1 MSIEPTQAEAFAAP
15 IVESLSVRLLVDSF
29 YDRFI
34 ADASHPMVKIE
45 HVRHIIGHELS
56 TLAGEWGLSL
66 HLESAQAGGK
76 SRYLFDF
83 GYTPEVLIRNF
94 ELLDF
99 DPGRIDGLIL
109 SHGHRDH
116 YGGLEG
122 FVNHYR
128 SRMRSDLRLVAGGEA
143 NFREK
148 WIKQRGADPVSWRQF
163 DRKALEAAAVGTLCG
178 DTPQALQGA
187 FTTGYIPRQSF
198 ERVLEN
204 TLVENE
210 ADANLSTDHFTE
222 AERQGRLVPDQHP
235 DEHATCYIVRGRG
248 LVVISSCGHAG
259 LINTIK
265 AAMAVSGVA
274 KLHAVLGG
282 FHLGPAPQDYVDHT
296 VAELERLSP
305 DVVIP
310 MHCSGAKFVAA
321 MHRQMPDRLVT
332 ANIGSRFTFGV

>member
-1 MSIEPTQAEAFAAP
+1 MSIELTKAEAFAAP
-15 IVESLSVRLLVDSF
+15 IVDSLSVRLLVDSV

-34 ADASHPMVKIE
+34 ADASHSMVKIE
-45 HVRHIIGHELS
+45 HVRHITGHEHS

-76 SRYLFDF
+76 SQYLLDF
-83 GYTPEVLIRNF
+83 GYTPEILIRNF
-94 ELLDF
+94 ELLEL
-99 DPGRIDGLIL
+99 DPGQIDGLIL

-122 FVNHYR
+122 FVGHYR
-128 SRMRSDLRLVAGGEA
+128 LRMRPNLRLFAGGEA

-148 WIKQRGADPVSWRQF
+148 WIKRRNADPVSWGLL
-163 DRKALEAAAVGTLCG
+163 DREALQAADVSAVCC
-178 DTPQALQGA
+178 DTPHALQGA
-187 FTTGYIPRQSF
+187 FTTGYIPRLSF

-204 TLVENE
+204 TLVKSEPGE
-210 ADANLSTDHFTE
+210 SPSPDHFTE
-222 AERQGRLVPDQHP
+222 AERRGRLVPDQHP
-235 DEHATCYIVRGRG
+235 DEHATCYIVQGRG
-248 LVVISSCGHAG
+248 LVVISSCGHVG

-265 AAMAVSGVA
+265 AAMAVSGA
-274 KLHAVLGG
+274 GKLHAVLGG

-296 VAELERLSP
+296 VTELERLSP

-310 MHCSGAKFVAA
+310 MHCSGAKFIAA
-321 MHRQMPDRLVT
+321 MHQRMPDRVVA

>member
-1 MSIEPTQAEAFAAP
+1 MSIEVTKAEAFAAP
-15 IVESLSVRLLVDSF
+15 IVDSLSVRLLVDSV

-45 HVRHIIGHELS
+45 HVRHIDGHERS
-56 TLAGEWGLSL
+56 TFAGEWGLSL
-66 HLESAQAGGK
+66 HLESVQAGGK
-76 SRYLFDF
+76 SRYLLDF

-94 ELLDF
+94 ELLDL

-122 FVNHYR
+122 FVTHYR
-128 SRMRSDLRLVAGGEA
+128 ARMRSDLKLFAGGEA
-143 NFREK
+143 NFGEK
-148 WIKQRGADPVSWRQF
+148 WIKRRGADPVSWGML
-163 DRKALEAAAVGTLCG
+163 DREALEVTGVTAVCC
-178 DTPQALQGA
+178 DVPHALSGA

-204 TLVENE
+204 TLVEGE
-210 ADANLSTDHFTE
+210 TKANSPPDHFTE
-222 AERQGRLVPDQHP
+222 AERLSRLVPDQHP
-235 DEHATCYIVRGRG
+235 DEHATGYIVRGRG
-248 LVVISSCGHAG
+248 LVVISSCGHVG

-265 AAMAVSGVA
+265 AAMAVSGVD

-296 VAELERLSP
+296 VTELERLSP

-310 MHCSGAKFVAA
+310 MHCSGAKFVSA

-332 ANIGSRFTFGV
+332 PNIGSRFTFGV

>member
-1 MSIEPTQAEAFAAP
+1 MSIELTKAEPFAAP
-15 IVESLSVRLLVDSF
+15 LVERLSVRLLVDSF

-34 ADASHPMVKIE
+34 ADASHPMVAIE
-45 HVRHIIGHELS
+45 HVRHIPGHERS
-56 TLAGEWGLSL
+56 TFAGEWGLSL
-66 HLESAQAGGK
+66 HLESDQAGGK
-76 SRYLFDF
+76 SQYLLDF

-94 ELLDF
+94 ALLDL

-122 FVNHYR
+122 FVSHYR
-128 SRMRSDLRLVAGGEA
+128 ARMRSHLRLFAGGEA
-143 NFREK
+143 NFRER
-148 WIKQRGADPVSWRQF
+148 WIKRRDGDPVSWGML
-163 DRKALEAAAVGTLCG
+163 DRRALEAANVGTVCCEA
-178 DTPQALQGA
+178 PHALLGA
-187 FTTGYIPRQSF
+187 FTTGHIPRQSF

-204 TLVENE
+204 TLVESE
-210 ADANLSTDHFTE
+210 DPAEHFTA

-235 DEHATCYIVRGRG
+235 DEHATCYVVQGRG
-248 LVVISSCGHAG
+248 LVVISSCGHVG

-265 AAMAVSGVA
+265 AAMAVSGVG

-296 VAELERLSP
+296 VTELERLSP
-305 DVVIP
+305 DVVVP
-310 MHCSGAKFVAA
+310 MHCSGSKFLTA
-321 MHRQMPDRLVT
+321 MQRRMPDRLIT

>member
-1 MSIEPTQAEAFAAP
+1 MSIELSKAKAFAAP
-15 IVESLSVRLLVDSF
+15 VVESLSVRLLVDSF

-34 ADASHPMVKIE
+34 EDAEHPLVKIE
-45 HVRHIIGHELS
+45 HVRHITGHERS
-56 TLAGEWGLSL
+56 TFAGEWGLSL
-66 HLESAQAGGK
+66 HMESAQAGDK
-76 SRYLFDF
+76 SQYLLDF

-94 ELLDF
+94 ELLDL

-122 FVNHYR
+122 FVTHYR
-128 SRMRSDLRLVAGGEA
+128 ARMRPDLKLFAGGEA

-148 WIKQRGADPVSWRQF
+148 WIKRRGADPVSWGAL
-163 DRKALEAAAVGTLCG
+163 DRKALETAAV
-178 DTPQALQGA
+178 DTVCCDVPQALRGA
-187 FTTGYIPRQSF
+187 FTTGHIPRQSF

-204 TLVENE
+204 TLVESESENSSG
-210 ADANLSTDHFTE
+210 DDHFTA

-235 DEHATCYIVRGRG
+235 DEHATCYVVQGRG
-248 LVVISSCGHAG
+248 LVVVSSCGHVG
-259 LINTIK
+259 LINTVK
-265 AAMAVSGVA
+265 AAMALSGVG

-296 VAELERLSP
+296 VTELEQLRP

-310 MHCSGAKFVAA
+310 MHCSGAKFIAA

>member
-1 MSIEPTQAEAFAAP
+1 MSSELTQAEAFAAP

-76 SRYLFDF
+76 SRYLLDF

-94 ELLDF
+94 DLLDL

-148 WIKQRGADPVSWRQF
+148 WIKRRGADPVSWGLL
-163 DRKALEAAAVGTLCG
+163 DRKALEAAAVGTLCC

-204 TLVENE
+204 TLVEND
-210 ADANLSTDHFTE
+210 ADANLSTEHFTE

-235 DEHATCYIVRGRG
+235 DEHATCYVVRGRG
-248 LVVISSCGHAG
+248 LVIISSCGHVG

-265 AAMAVSGVA
+265 AAMAVSGVG

-310 MHCSGAKFVAA
+310 MHCSGTKFVAA

>member
-1 MSIEPTQAEAFAAP
+1 MDTELTKAEAFAAP
-15 IVESLSVRLLVDSF
+15 IVESLSVRLLVDLF

-34 ADASHPMVKIE
+34 SDASHPMVKIE
-45 HVRHIIGHELS
+45 HVRHIVGHERS

-66 HLESAQAGGK
+66 HLESAQAAGK
-76 SRYLFDF
+76 SQYLLDF

-94 ELLDF
+94 ELLDLEP
-99 DPGRIDGLIL
+99 DRIDGLIL

-116 YGGLEG
+116 YGGIEG

-128 SRMRSDLRLVAGGEA
+128 SRMRSDLRLFAGGEA

-148 WIKQRGADPVSWRQF
+148 WIKQRGADPVSWGLL
-163 DRKALEAAAVGTLCG
+163 DREALEAAAVGTVCC

-187 FTTGYIPRQSF
+187 FTTGYIERQSF

-210 ADANLSTDHFTE
+210 GDTNLSSDHFTE

-235 DEHATCYIVRGRG
+235 DEHATCYVVRGRG
-248 LVVISSCGHAG
+248 LVVISSCGHVG

-265 AAMAVSGVA
+265 AAMAVSGVD

-310 MHCSGAKFVAA
+310 MHCSGAKFIAA

>member
-1 MSIEPTQAEAFAAP
+1 M
-15 IVESLSVRLLVDSF
+15 
-29 YDRFI
+29 
-34 ADASHPMVKIE
+34 
-45 HVRHIIGHELS
+45 
-56 TLAGEWGLSL
+56 GLSL

-76 SRYLFDF
+76 SRYLLDF

-94 ELLDF
+94 DLVDL

-148 WIKQRGADPVSWRQF
+148 WIKRRGADPVSWGLL
-163 DRKALEAAAVGTLCG
+163 DRKALEAAAVGTLCC

-210 ADANLSTDHFTE
+210 ADANLSTEHFTE

-235 DEHATCYIVRGRG
+235 DEHATCYVVRGRG
-248 LVVISSCGHAG
+248 LVIISSCGHVG

-265 AAMAVSGVA
+265 AAMAVSGVG

-310 MHCSGAKFVAA
+310 MHCSGTKFVAA

>member
-1 MSIEPTQAEAFAAP
+1 MSSELTQAEAFAAP

-56 TLAGEWGLSL
+56 TLAGEWGLLL

-76 SRYLFDF
+76 SRYLLDF

-94 ELLDF
+94 DLLDL

-148 WIKQRGADPVSWRQF
+148 WIKRRGADPVSWGLL
-163 DRKALEAAAVGTLCG
+163 DRKALEAAAVGTLCC

-204 TLVENE
+204 TLVENK
-210 ADANLSTDHFTE
+210 ADANLSTEHFTE

-235 DEHATCYIVRGRG
+235 DEHATCYVVRGRG
-248 LVVISSCGHAG
+248 LVIISSCGHVG

-265 AAMAVSGVA
+265 AAMAVSGVG

-310 MHCSGAKFVAA
+310 MHCSGTKFVAA

>member
-1 MSIEPTQAEAFAAP
+1 MSIELTQPGAFAAP
-15 IVESLSVRLLVDSF
+15 VVESLSVRLLVDSV

-45 HVRHIIGHELS
+45 HVRHITGHERS

-66 HLESAQAGGK
+66 HLESAQPAGR
-76 SRYLFDF
+76 SQYLLDF
-83 GYTPEVLIRNF
+83 GYTPEILIRNF
-94 ELLDF
+94 ELLDL
-99 DPGRIDGLIL
+99 DPSRIDGLIM

-128 SRMRSDLRLVAGGEA
+128 SRMLPGLKLFAGGEA
-143 NFREK
+143 NFHEK
-148 WIKQRGADPVSWRQF
+148 WIKRRDAEPVSWGLL
-163 DRKALEAAAVGTLCG
+163 DRRALEAADVCPVCCDA
-178 DTPQALQGA
+178 PHALQGA

-204 TLVENE
+204 TLVESE
-210 ADANLSTDHFTE
+210 PGGSAPPDHFTG
-222 AERQGRLVPDQHP
+222 AERQGRLVLDQHP
-235 DEHATCYIVRGRG
+235 DEHATCYIVQGRG
-248 LVVISSCGHAG
+248 LVVISSCGHVG

-265 AAMAVSGVA
+265 AAMAVSGIS

-296 VAELERLSP
+296 VTELERLSP

-310 MHCSGAKFVAA
+310 MHCSGAKFVTAVKQ
-321 MHRQMPDRLVT
+321 RMPDRLVT

>member
-1 MSIEPTQAEAFAAP
+1 MSSELTQAEAFAAP

-76 SRYLFDF
+76 SRYLLDF

-94 ELLDF
+94 DLLDL

-128 SRMRSDLRLVAGGEA
+128 SRMR
-143 NFREK
+143 
-148 WIKQRGADPVSWRQF
+148 
-163 DRKALEAAAVGTLCG
+163 
-178 DTPQALQGA
+178 
-187 FTTGYIPRQSF
+187 
-198 ERVLEN
+198 
-204 TLVENE
+204 
-210 ADANLSTDHFTE
+210 
-222 AERQGRLVPDQHP
+222 
-235 DEHATCYIVRGRG
+235 
-248 LVVISSCGHAG
+248 
-259 LINTIK
+259 
-265 AAMAVSGVA
+265 
-274 KLHAVLGG
+274 
-282 FHLGPAPQDYVDHT
+282 
-296 VAELERLSP
+296 
-305 DVVIP
+305 
-310 MHCSGAKFVAA
+310 
-321 MHRQMPDRLVT
+321 
-332 ANIGSRFTFGV
+332 

>member
-1 MSIEPTQAEAFAAP
+1 MSSELTQAEAFAAP
-15 IVESLSVRLLVDSF
+15 IVESLLVRLLVDSF

-66 HLESAQAGGK
+66 HLESAQADGK
-76 SRYLFDF
+76 SRYLLDF

-94 ELLDF
+94 DLLDL

-148 WIKQRGADPVSWRQF
+148 WIKRRGADPVSWGLL
-163 DRKALEAAAVGTLCG
+163 DRKALEAAAVGTLCC

-210 ADANLSTDHFTE
+210 ADANLSTEHFTE

-235 DEHATCYIVRGRG
+235 DEHATCYVVRGRG
-248 LVVISSCGHAG
+248 LVIISSCGHVG

-265 AAMAVSGVA
+265 AAMAVSGVG

-310 MHCSGAKFVAA
+310 MHCSGTKFVAA

>member
-1 MSIEPTQAEAFAAP
+1 MSSELTQAEAFAAP

-34 ADASHPMVKIE
+34 ADAPHPMVKIE

-66 HLESAQAGGK
+66 HLESAQADGK
-76 SRYLFDF
+76 SRYLLDF

-94 ELLDF
+94 DLLDL

-148 WIKQRGADPVSWRQF
+148 WIKRRGADPVSWGLL
-163 DRKALEAAAVGTLCG
+163 DRKALEAAAVGTLCC

-204 TLVENE
+204 TLVENA
-210 ADANLSTDHFTE
+210 ADANLSTEHFTE

-235 DEHATCYIVRGRG
+235 DEHATCYVVRGRG
-248 LVVISSCGHAG
+248 LVIISSCGHVG

-265 AAMAVSGVA
+265 AAMAVSGVG

-310 MHCSGAKFVAA
+310 MHCSGTKFAAA